1 MKRYLTTGPTFVPGS
16 LLQGG
21 PDRVAF
27 QADTRAHVQRMLGRK
42 RVEATLAFYVEIN
55 EKLGIA
61 SWQAY
66 LADQKSRQLK
76 GFKKKE
82 Q

>member
-16 LLQGG
+16 LVQGG
-21 PDRVAF
+21 PDRVDF
-27 QADTRAHVQRMLGRK
+27 QADKRAHVQRNLGHK
-42 RVEATLAFYVEIN
+42 RVEATLAFYTEIN
-55 EKLGIA
+55 ENSGIN

-66 LADQKSRQLK
+66 LADQKSRQPK